1 MDELNELKVKVQFDN
16 PVQVQ
21 AVQVPGTPG
30 PGGAKGDTGP
40 AGPPGKPGAQG
51 APGKDGKS
59 AYLIAKEHGFTG
71 TEQEWLES
79 LKGKTSYPEL
89 VALMAEK
96 KLATKS
102 DKLSDILTAIINE
115 IIPPGK
121 VCLHPFVALAQKVSI
136 GDTVVHLTATPL
148 FKCAVV
154 KEDPSELI
162 FYTANENWAVDI
174 PLPTPFDGAAFM
186 IGVYREGEPYPTARL
201 NISESGEEKY
211 LE

>member
-30 PGGAKGDTGP
+30 PAGP
-40 AGPPGKPGAQG
+40 AGPQGKTGAQG

-102 DKLSDILTAIINE
+102 DKLSDILAAIINE
-115 IIPPGK
+115 IIAPGRF
-121 VCLHPFVALAQKVSI
+121 CARPYMALAQSVNN
-136 GDTVVHLTATPL
+136 GDTVIHLIATPL
-148 FKCAVV
+148 FRIAVAKDNPGDLV
-154 KEDPSELI
+154 
-162 FYTANENWAVDI
+162 FYTANENWLVDI
-174 PLPTPFDGAAFM
+174 PLDTPFDGSEII
-186 IGVYREGEPYPTARL
+186 IGAYLPERQYATARL
-201 NISESGEEKY
+201 QISESGVRY
-211 LE
+211 N

>member
-21 AVQVPGTPG
+21 AVQVPGMPG
-30 PGGAKGDTGP
+30 PAGPVGQTGP
-40 AGPPGKPGAQG
+40 AGPAGKAGAQ
-51 APGKDGKS
+51 GKDGKS

-102 DKLSDILTAIINE
+102 DKLSDILAAIINE
-115 IIPPGK
+115 IIAPGRF
-121 VCLHPFVALAQKVSI
+121 CTRPYMALAQSVNN
-136 GDTVVHLTATPL
+136 GDTVIHLIATPL
-148 FKCAVV
+148 FRIAVA
-154 KEDPSELI
+154 KDNPSDLV
-162 FYTANENWAVDI
+162 FYTANENWLVDI
-174 PLPTPFDGAAFM
+174 PLDTPFDGSKII
-186 IGVYREGEPYPTARL
+186 IGAYLPERLYATARL
-201 NISESGEEKY
+201 QISESGVSY
-211 LE
+211 N